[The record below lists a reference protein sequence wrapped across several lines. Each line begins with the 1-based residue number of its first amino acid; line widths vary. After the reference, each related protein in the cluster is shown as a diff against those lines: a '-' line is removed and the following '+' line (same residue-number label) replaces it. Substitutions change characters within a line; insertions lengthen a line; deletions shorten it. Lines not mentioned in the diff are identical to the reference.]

1 MVTCTIA
8 VLRTIT
14 STSLSVKKDAENAQP
29 KFTVATLMRTFWT
42 LSVAFVAELRRLSAR
57 LNEIDRRAPTAART
71 TKRETSDTA
80 G

>member
-1 MVTCTIA
+1 M
-8 VLRTIT
+8 TIT

-29 KFTVATLMRTFWT
+29 KFTAATLMRTFGT

-57 LNEIDRRAPTAART
+57 LNAVDRRASTTART

>member
-8 VLRTIT
+8 VVMTIT

-57 LNEIDRRAPTAART
+57 LNAVDRRASNTART